1 MQDNIK
7 KNGSNGSK
15 RRRKNVVVEINRFL
29 QDLEAAKKESII
41 YFSNILNQPVFD
53 NKGLKI
59 GKIKDIAINTNSDFP
74 NAIAVVYKGKDKK
87 IVTISWDYV
96 KKYGSNG
103 IILKSNESKIPK

>member
-41 YFSNILNQPVFD
+41 YFSNI
-53 NKGLKI
+53 
-59 GKIKDIAINTNSDFP
+59 
-74 NAIAVVYKGKDKK
+74 AVGV
-87 IVTISWDYV
+87 
-96 KKYGSNG
+96 
-103 IILKSNESKIPK
+103 